1 VFFGIQDSDPMPR
14 SPLDRLLRTSIRGL
28 GAPVYPAPSRG
39 ALQMDANTSLFGA
52 NPVLH
57 DVARQV
63 DRLSLNQYPSG
74 NSDPLRD
81 AIAEARGVRRENV
94 VVGNGSDELFDLV
107 MKAFVNS
114 GDRVAFPVPSFVM
127 YPFYGGVN
135 FGRLAPVPLKAG
147 AGFALD
153 VDGILRARA
162 KVTVIASP
170 NSPTGNAFPPDAL
183 AAVLRRSKG
192 IVVIDEAYAEFCG
205 QDLLRQAAGHPRLVV
220 TRTFSKAYALAG
232 LRIGYAV
239 GSRAAIDALLRVK
252 PPFNVGTFAEAA
264 ALAALKNRR
273 FVEHVVGVIRAER
286 VRVAAALRDLGARPH
301 PSDANFLLVD
311 TGRPSGAV
319 AGDLRE
325 RGILVRQMSDWPG
338 LETCIR
344 VTLGP
349 PETNDRFLRAL
360 KSVFA

>member
-1 VFFGIQDSDPMPR
+1 MPR
-14 SPLDRLLRTSIRGL
+14 PSLDRLLRTTVRAL
-28 GAPVYPAPSRG
+28 KAPVYPTAVRG
-39 ALQMDANTSLFGA
+39 AVQMDANTNLFGPHPA
-52 NPVLH
+52 LRE
-57 DVARQV
+57 VARSI
-63 DRLSLNQYPSG
+63 DRLGLNQYPSG

-81 AIAEARGVRRENV
+81 AIAARWGVRRENV

-107 MKAFVNS
+107 MRTFLNP
-114 GDRVAFPVPSFVM
+114 GDRIAYPTPSFVM
-127 YPFYGGVN
+127 YPFYGFVN
-135 FGRLAPVPLKAG
+135 FGHIAAVPLKE
-147 AGFALD
+147 GFALD
-153 VDGILRARA
+153 VDGILKAKAR
-162 KVTVIASP
+162 VTVIASP
-170 NSPTGNAFPPDAL
+170 NSPTGNAFPREAL
-183 AAVLRRSKG
+183 ATVLRRSKG

-205 QDLLRQAAGHPRLVV
+205 QEVIRTAATHPRLIV

-264 ALAALKNRR
+264 AIAALKGRR

-286 VRVAAALRDLGARPH
+286 VRVAAAMRALGAHPY

-311 TGRPSGAV
+311 VGRPSDAV
-319 AGDLRE
+319 AGALRD
-325 RGILVRQMSDWPG
+325 RGFLVRRMSDWPG

-349 PETNDRFLRAL
+349 PALNDRFLRAL
-360 KSVFA
+360 RSVLA